1 MVTQDG
7 PADGKLMVGDWIRS
21 IDGQALVNP
30 NEVGSSEK
38 CSLLNVEYNGNC
50 MESYIVYLEMI
61 IFA

>member
-30 NEVGSSEK
+30 NEVGSSEIY
-38 CSLLNVEYNGNC
+38 SLLNE
-50 MESYIVYLEMI
+50 
-61 IFA
+61 A